1 MKAMKKSKYKALF
14 AGILLFLALLFV
26 VTHYGDLARF
36 AVLLSHLDIRW
47 IVISCL
53 LQFATYI
60 SLAMIWY
67 RTLSYNGLR
76 YPLDKLIP
84 LALAKLFADQ
94 ALPSG
99 GISGIAFI
107 VSAFRRR
114 NVSDSIG
121 MGVML
126 LSVLS
131 FYIAYAIVASTAFL
145 VLWIYHDIHQ
155 WTVVLAGIFFVFVF
169 VVPGGILLLKQ
180 LGREDRLPA
189 WLNRLPFI
197 SAMLETFAHVSDE
210 SDEALRNPMLMVEAT
225 FYQIMIFLLDSA
237 TLWSMLQALGEPVSA
252 LVAFPCFVIASIV
265 ALLSFIP
272 LGLGSFE
279 ATCVGLLVT
288 MGISLETALTATL
301 LLRGFTLWLPMIPGV
316 LLTRRELR

>member
-1 MKAMKKSKYKALF
+1 MKKSRYKALF
-14 AGILLFLALLFV
+14 AGILLFSALFFV

-36 AVLLSHLDIRW
+36 AVLISHLDIRW
-47 IVISCL
+47 IVFSSL
-53 LQFATYI
+53 LQLATYI
-60 SLAMIWY
+60 SLAMIWH
-67 RTLSYNGLR
+67 RTLSYSGIR
-76 YPLDKLIP
+76 FPLDKLIP

-107 VSAFRRR
+107 ISAFRRR
-114 NVSDSIG
+114 NVSDSVG
-121 MGVML
+121 MGIML

-131 FYIAYAIVASTAFL
+131 FYVAYAIVACAAFF

-155 WTVVLAGIFFVFVF
+155 WTVVLAGIFFVFIF
-169 VVPGGILLLKQ
+169 VVPGGMLLLKQ

-189 WLNRLPFI
+189 WLIRLPFI
-197 SAMLETFAHVSDE
+197 SGILETFDDVSGE
-210 SDEALRNPMLMVEAT
+210 SDDALRNPMLMVEAV
-225 FYQIMIFLLDSA
+225 FYQIAIFALDSA
-237 TLWSMLQALGEPVSA
+237 TLWSMLKALGEPVSG

-272 LGLGSFE
+272 LGIGSFE

-288 MGISLETALTATL
+288 MGISLETALMATL